1 MSSKALNLSAK
12 DLTNYLQQ
20 LYSKAP
26 ASVLTFSSLLLS
38 YLFTVSINDY
48 RLWMSIGPGGFLK
61 KNLIGWV
68 AHSFLRLLGLSAS
81 QVKEA
86 NWLPQPSSKD
96 TNQLKNLK
104 QREGERPQVFGVV
117 PHRQIEDLMAEGD
130 PMKQVSLEQREGG
143 QVDVHSEISLL
154 LSLSLSRI
162 CSQEIISYLQQVGS
176 STSGLKCSRSLLEND
191 TSPAL
196 FKNSTSSAS
205 TSLSNVYLSG
215 TKGEFC
221 HVHMHDGSLHLIT
234 SPTDARIILK
244 KGWGELH
251 PLAGLLYR
259 SHWLGALRYTPFDWM
274 RFRQRPNQKELRK
287 GGAIPPTYLLIY
299 RPRDQEEMGRI
310 KEIIGAAISFALS

>member
-154 LSLSLSRI
+154 LSLSLLESALRKLSHTFNKLDHLLQVSNVQDPYSKTILLQLCSRI
-162 CSQEIISYLQQVGS
+162 QPRVLPLLSR
-176 STSGLKCSRSLLEND
+176 TSIFLVLKENSVMFICMTVLFTSSLLLPMLE
-191 TSPAL
+191 
-196 FKNSTSSAS
+196 SS
-205 TSLSNVYLSG
+205 
-215 TKGEFC
+215 
-221 HVHMHDGSLHLIT
+221 
-234 SPTDARIILK
+234 
-244 KGWGELH
+244 
-251 PLAGLLYR
+251 
-259 SHWLGALRYTPFDWM
+259 
-274 RFRQRPNQKELRK
+274 
-287 GGAIPPTYLLIY
+287 
-299 RPRDQEEMGRI
+299 
-310 KEIIGAAISFALS
+310 